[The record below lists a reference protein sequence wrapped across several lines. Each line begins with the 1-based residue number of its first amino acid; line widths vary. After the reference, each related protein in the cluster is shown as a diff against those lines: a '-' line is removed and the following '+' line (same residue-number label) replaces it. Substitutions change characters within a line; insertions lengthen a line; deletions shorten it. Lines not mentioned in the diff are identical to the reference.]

1 MKLQEQKMFYYKTLQ
16 LEFLYFDIDT
26 VINIVY
32 VSPMYQYQNW
42 GTLVAVLLHSS
53 CKQRN
58 GQVSQLGQVMTFIIY
73 RVINDEFSGF
83 SINN

>member
-32 VSPMYQYQNW
+32 HQY
-42 GTLVAVLLHSS
+42 
-53 CKQRN
+53 
-58 GQVSQLGQVMTFIIY
+58 
-73 RVINDEFSGF
+73 INIS
-83 SINN
+83 NTNVYK

>member
-32 VSPMYQYQNW
+32 RQ
-42 GTLVAVLLHSS
+42 
-53 CKQRN
+53 C
-58 GQVSQLGQVMTFIIY
+58 
-73 RVINDEFSGF
+73 INIKIEEL
-83 SINN
+83 